1 MNTATATTTAN
12 RIAKRNATI
21 TNNRADLHQ
30 FFTVPT
36 GILATSAIARA
47 IVSALTD
54 TTTFDDIFHL
64 TGSTDFAQ
72 GFIYRMPQGGDN
84 YTAIEIKRYGPARTS
99 ITLIAH
105 HYSPRQEVLDH
116 RIIPREL
123 TLSHFITYLEA
134 HAK

>member
-1 MNTATATTTAN
+1 MNTATATTTRNAT
-12 RIAKRNATI
+12 RNATI

-30 FFTVPT
+30 FFTTPT
-36 GILATSAIARA
+36 GILATSSIARA

-64 TGSTDFAQ
+64 NGSNDFAK
-72 GFIYRMPQGGDN
+72 GFIYRMPQGGND
-84 YTAIEIKRYGPARTS
+84 YTAIEIKRHGNARTS

-105 HYSPRQEVLDH
+105 HYSPNQEVLDH
-116 RIIPREL
+116 RIILREF
-123 TLSHFITYLEA
+123 TLDHFIAHLQA